1 VESGIRGNVDEEI
14 KCYMKAL
21 ELDPKYAK
29 AWKNLGSAFMI
40 KGDLKKG
47 LKALTIAAKLDPNDF
62 NTWMD
67 MGRTKYNSKDYR
79 GAIDSFRK
87 VIEIRPALGK
97 AWHWLG
103 LTFQEAGNMEEAGK
117 ALNEAARI
125 YKQSGD
131 FESAAEVESKIVT
144 LNEETVPTENFHGHG
159 RLKRSG
165 S

>member
-1 VESGIRGNVDEEI
+1 VENGIRGNIDEEI

-47 LKALTIAAKLDPNDF
+47 LKALNIAAKLDPTDL

-67 MGRTKYNSKDYR
+67 MGRTKYNSRDFR
-79 GAIDSFRK
+79 GAVDSFKK
-87 VIEIRPALGK
+87 VIEIRPGLGK

-103 LTFQEAGNMEEAGK
+103 LTLHESGREEEANK
-117 ALNEAARI
+117 ALTEAATLYR
-125 YKQSGD
+125 QSGD
-131 FESAAEVESKIVT
+131 YESAAEVESKLAT
-144 LNEETVPTENFHGHG
+144 LSAKAAAAEVASSRGKL
-159 RLKRSG
+159 RRSG
-165 S
+165 A

>member
-1 VESGIRGNVDEEI
+1 
-14 KCYMKAL
+14 MKAL

-79 GAIDSFRK
+79 GAIDSFKK

-103 LTFQEAGNMEEAGK
+103 LTFQEAGNREEAGK

-125 YKQSGD
+125 YKQDGD
-131 FESAAEVESKIVT
+131 YESAAEVESKIVT
-144 LNEETVPTENFHGHG
+144 LSAETVVTENLRGHG
-159 RLKRSG
+159 KQRRSG

>member
-1 VESGIRGNVDEEI
+1 VENGIRGNVDEEI

-67 MGRTKYNSKDYR
+67 MGRTKYNSKDYG
-79 GAIDSFRK
+79 GAIESFKK
-87 VIEIRPALGK
+87 VIEIRPGLGK

-103 LTFQEAGNMEEAGK
+103 LTLNEAGNKEEAGK
-117 ALNEAARI
+117 ALTEAARI

-144 LNEETVPTENFHGHG
+144 LTTETVVTPNFRGHG
-159 RLKRSG
+159 KQGRSG